1 MCESSL
7 VGKRASGVR
16 RFIVL
21 MTAATFLVNCSAWH
35 QKPSVEQ
42 VVAAKEAKRV
52 RVTQSDGTMTELTAP
67 SVRNDSLIGEI
78 GSDGTDSETTTSI
91 ALGDIRKLEAWES
104 DGTKTALLIVGIGL
118 AGLALL
124 VLAAANTPP
133 GFDGELEL

>member
-1 MCESSL
+1 M
-7 VGKRASGVR
+7 
-16 RFIVL
+16 
-21 MTAATFLVNCSAWH
+21 
-35 QKPSVEQ
+35 
-42 VVAAKEAKRV
+42 
-52 RVTQSDGTMTELTAP
+52 RVTQSDGKMTELTAP
-67 SVRNDSLIGEI
+67 SLRNDSLLGEI
-78 GSDGTDSETTTSI
+78 GGDGTDSETATVI